1 MYAPTS
7 YLPQA
12 VGIRI
17 ADLFTDRPMV
27 LAYAGRIAN
36 MLMFGLLFF
45 FAIRLTPVGKNFLVL
60 LGLVPVNI
68 QSANSMSADA
78 LALALTVA
86 LASFVLAMRY
96 NKKKL

>member
-1 MYAPTS
+1 MVPEFSAKDHVSLWDIGENADQRIDREKTQFYGFGNTALYAPTS

-36 MLMFGLLFF
+36 MLMFGLLFS
-45 FAIRLTPVGKNFLVL
+45 LP
-60 LGLVPVNI
+60 
-68 QSANSMSADA
+68 
-78 LALALTVA
+78 
-86 LASFVLAMRY
+86 FV
-96 NKKKL
+96 